1 MGKKPTVFQAL
12 DKAIRGD
19 WGNDTT
25 ITPHVN
31 SYDMSKLGRD
41 VIYKTTNKDDYEQKK
56 LELQQNKFL
65 KDRWVK
71 ANVNM
76 SVTAYAGLNNVKLMY
91 RDADLMDAYPEIGAA
106 LDIVAEEST
115 IPFPDNGQVVHVA
128 SKSERVKMVLEDL
141 FVNRLN
147 LQLTSPMVIRAMAK
161 YGNQFMLL
169 NIDRKDGVLGWRQMP
184 VFNVERI
191 ENGIQNPYS
200 TGVSLAVNSNDLD
213 KTDLSTQFIWLDDN
227 NSQVPFREW
236 QVAHF
241 RLLTNSL
248 YLPYGVSYLNA
259 ARRHWRQLSLM
270 EDMLLI
276 YRLER
281 SMERRV
287 YKIFVGAIDDADIPA
302 YIESVANEFK
312 RTPIVDPMTGQIDL
326 RKNILPVHKDTPI
339 PLLDGRTITIEQ
351 LAREY
356 EEGNENY
363 VYSVQKDT
371 LQIVGGKVVW
381 CGKNYTADRLVKIT
395 LDDDTYTVMAPEH
408 EVIMRDGSK
417 KRADLLQEGESVMPL
432 YRQVNPQAKQQM
444 GRYEKVYNPNSGKYE
459 YTHRLIAKEISKDK
473 ESYNTIHHKDFNKY
487 NNNPTNLLW
496 CDFNEHHHMHSLNSR
511 RMWSDEAKRAQIVSH
526 MRDFYDTEKGNLQR
540 QRSSRQMIEY
550 NKSEKHRLETSE
562 RCKQLGYVKQFEEY
576 NLSELHKIHNEIRR
590 KSAIKSWADEEIRQS
605 RLSKTQINFTD
616 EIWVRIWGLII
627 SNNGI
632 TKKQIIEWVNQN
644 MIEELIQ
651 ANPYTIRL
659 QRDKFIANKTFEHNL
674 RRQGFENFKEYK
686 NFVLEEHKVKKIEW
700 VDNEE
705 YKLVKITLDDDTY
718 AIMAHEHEVI
728 MRDGSKKRADMLQ
741 ENESVMPLYRRDK
754 LISSKSHLDYEQIYN
769 PNSGKYEFTHR
780 LIGKE
785 LLNESK
791 REVIHHKDFNRYNNS
806 PLNLQ
811 WMGWKE
817 HKDYHISLNSSSRI
831 RELRRLHGLK
841 VGYRKDFEEYNNSKL
856 HDEHNAMRC
865 ITSKESWNNEG
876 RESRIK
882 QLSINVDD
890 YVWDAV
896 KKGIM
901 DGRIYNRATLLDFA
915 NNNLIDHI
923 IEINK
928 DNKRLLNKRK
938 ISRKIFENALAS
950 IGYNTIT
957 EYLDAVAK
965 KEGCTLPSDIVRL
978 RKRKI
983 AYEHGFNKH
992 FFGSTNKKTTNE
1004 NGDAKIVI
1012 DDVVWDDVRC
1022 RILNKT
1028 ITTRNQLLEYINT
1041 NWIDYLIEHN
1051 TNTKFIKNKSIS
1063 ETGLYWQVKHKY
1075 GMSVG
1080 EYIQSIKKNHKIK
1093 KIEWVSGDDVYCMT
1107 VVGPNGEDDRHNF
1120 AVCSINQD
1128 GSWSKNGIFVSNCY
1142 DQDVFIPVRDESAPT
1157 PIDTLSAGQNLTAI
1171 DDIKFVQN
1179 KVLTALRIPK
1189 TFLNFEENAGDGKNL
1204 ALMDIRFTRVI
1215 NRIQQAFLMELTR
1228 VAAIHLYLL
1237 GFNDDLTNFTLS
1249 MNNPSTQAEQL
1260 EIENMQK
1267 KIDAVRD
1274 AVSDPGNGMPV
1285 MSLTRA
1291 LKEIMKWSEKDIK
1304 ENFEQIRLE
1313 KGIAAELEKTAQII
1327 KRTGIFDTVDRI
1339 YGEPG
1344 AEYAEDQQGQGGM
1357 GDEGGGGP
1365 MGGGGSMGAPMDDG
1379 GGELDNLGAPGADD
1393 SGDISGQEGMTD
1405 TQDMPSDNEQ
1415 PMEGKKSLKQVLTE
1429 ENKVLDNMFESYLRK
1444 VHEQKM
1450 DKNNPTIE
1458 RVKSYDEDSLL
1469 ISEEFDKMIDA
1480 LGKFVKEDEKK

>member
-19 WGNDTT
+19 WGKDTT

-31 SYDMSKLGRD
+31 SYDMSKLGKD

-76 SVTAYAGLNNVKLMY
+76 SVTAYAGLNNIKLMY

-213 KTDLSTQFIWLDDN
+213 KVDLSTQFIWLDDN

-339 PLLDGRTITIEQ
+339 PLLDGRAITIEQ

-356 EEGNENY
+356 EEGKENY

-381 CGKNYTADRLVKIT
+381 CGKNYTADKLVKIT

-432 YRQVNPQAKQQM
+432 YRRDKLITSNSNLD
-444 GRYEKVYNPNSGKYE
+444 YEQVYNPN
-459 YTHRLIAKEISKDK
+459 
-473 ESYNTIHHKDFNKY
+473 N
-487 NNNPTNLLW
+487 
-496 CDFNEHHHMHSLNSR
+496 
-511 RMWSDEAKRAQIVSH
+511 
-526 MRDFYDTEKGNLQR
+526 
-540 QRSSRQMIEY
+540 
-550 NKSEKHRLETSE
+550 
-562 RCKQLGYVKQFEEY
+562 
-576 NLSELHKIHNEIRR
+576 
-590 KSAIKSWADEEIRQS
+590 
-605 RLSKTQINFTD
+605 
-616 EIWVRIWGLII
+616 
-627 SNNGI
+627 
-632 TKKQIIEWVNQN
+632 
-644 MIEELIQ
+644 
-651 ANPYTIRL
+651 
-659 QRDKFIANKTFEHNL
+659 
-674 RRQGFENFKEYK
+674 
-686 NFVLEEHKVKKIEW
+686 
-700 VDNEE
+700 
-705 YKLVKITLDDDTY
+705 
-718 AIMAHEHEVI
+718 
-728 MRDGSKKRADMLQ
+728 
-741 ENESVMPLYRRDK
+741 
-754 LISSKSHLDYEQIYN
+754 
-769 PNSGKYEFTHR
+769 GKYEFTHR
-780 LIGKE
+780 LVGKE
-785 LLNESK
+785 LLGESK
-791 REVIHHKDFNRYNNS
+791 REVIHHKDFNRRNNS

-817 HKDYHISLNSSSRI
+817 HRDYHVSLNSSERT
-831 RELRRLHGLK
+831 RKMRRAYGLK
-841 VGYRKDFEEYNNSKL
+841 VGYRKDFEEYNHSDL
-856 HDEHNAMRC
+856 HNEHNAIRC
-865 ITSKESWNNEG
+865 IASKKSWDNEN
-876 RESRIK
+876 RERRIK
-882 QLSINVDD
+882 QLSINVDN
-890 YVWDAV
+890 YVWDAIKIEIV
-896 KKGIM
+896 N
-901 DGRIYNRATLLDFA
+901 GRIYNRATLLDFA
-915 NNNLIDHI
+915 NSNLIGHI
-923 IEINK
+923 MEINK
-928 DNKRLLNKRK
+928 NNKRLLNKKK
-938 ISRKIFENALAS
+938 ISRKTFESALAS

-965 KEGCTLPSDIVRL
+965 KEGCALPSDIVRL
-978 RKRKI
+978 RKRRI
-983 AYEHGFNKH
+983 AYESGFNKH
-992 FFGSTNKKTTNE
+992 LLSNGSKKIVNE
-1004 NGDAKIVI
+1004 NGDAKVII
-1012 DDVVWDDVRC
+1012 DDIIWNDI
-1022 RILNKT
+1022 RIKIINKD
-1028 ITTRNQLLEYINT
+1028 ILTRKQLLDYINT
-1041 NWIDYLIEHN
+1041 KWIDYLVNHN
-1051 TNTKFIKNKSIS
+1051 TNTRFIKNKFVS

-1128 GSWSKNGIFVSNCY
+1128 GSWNRNGIFVSNCY
-1142 DQDVFIPVRDESAPT
+1142 DQDIFIPVRDESAPT

-1260 EIENMQK
+1260 EIENTQK

-1357 GDEGGGGP
+1357 GDEGGGP
-1365 MGGGGSMGAPMDDG
+1365 MGSGGSMGAPMDDG

-1405 TQDMPSDNEQ
+1405 TQDMPTDSEQ
-1415 PMEGKKSLKQVLTE
+1415 PMEGKKTLKQVLTE

-1450 DKNNPTIE
+1450 EKNNPTVE

-1480 LGKFVKEDEKK
+1480 LGKFVQEDEKE